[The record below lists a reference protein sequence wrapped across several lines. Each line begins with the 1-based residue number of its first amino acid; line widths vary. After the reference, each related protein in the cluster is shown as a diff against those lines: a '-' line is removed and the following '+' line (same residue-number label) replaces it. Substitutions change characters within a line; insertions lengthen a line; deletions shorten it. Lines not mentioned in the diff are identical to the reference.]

1 MAKFKPISEPAFK
14 RATARAE
21 RTVTP
26 FAVRASFDRR
36 SHKIKVQL
44 NTGVGLAF
52 DPHLA
57 FGLKDASEH
66 ELAEVKIEGGG
77 SALHFP
83 RLDAFFSIPR
93 LLEGFLGPLEWT
105 RREARAAASRE
116 NGKLGGRPKK
126 VAEHQTV

>member
-1 MAKFKPISEPAFK
+1 MAKFKPISDSVFK

-21 RTVTP
+21 RSVVP
-26 FAVRASFDRR
+26 FAVRVSFDRR
-36 SHKIKVQL
+36 RHRIKVKL
-44 NTGVGLAF
+44 NTGVELSF
-52 DPHLA
+52 DPHA
-57 FGLKDASEH
+57 AYGLEEASDH
-66 ELAEVKIEGGG
+66 DLAEVMLEGGG

-116 NGKLGGRPKK
+116 NGRLGGRPRK
-126 VAEHQTV
+126 VTIHEAA